1 MFCRFFILRP
11 VLSIVISLIL
21 VIGGFVAI
29 WAAPV
34 SQYPNITPPSLK
46 ITATFPGANSETIA
60 AAVAAPLEDQISG
73 VSNMIYMQSSS
84 ANASSSVTITV
95 YFDIGTDLD
104 TIQSDI
110 LNRINTALP
119 VMPLQ
124 VQQQG
129 VTVRKASPD
138 LFLVINFHTNGYP
151 DIIYLSNYVW
161 RYVYP
166 VVSQI
171 NGVGLANVVGN
182 RNFAMRVWMNPKKLA
197 YYNISTA
204 DVVAAIKEQNSPFA
218 IGLMGMPP
226 TNGKSQ
232 FQFMINTQGYLTD
245 VKQFENII
253 VRTNQNSNQIVR
265 IKDIAKVTLD
275 GQQYTTNVIK
285 VEHMQDGK
293 TKATPSVALL
303 LYLSPGAN
311 QLDTK
316 KRIDATM
323 MKLAKHFPSG
333 IDYYYHYDAST
344 FVNASIRQVLDTFR
358 DAFILVF
365 LVVFLFIQ
373 NIRGTIIP
381 VLAIPV
387 SIIGSFAG
395 IYALGFS
402 INTLTLFGVV
412 LAIGIVVDDAIVVL
426 ENVERIMEED
436 DLDPT
441 AAAIKAME
449 EVASP
454 VIAIVLV
461 LNAVFI
467 PVAFL
472 GGFAGMLYQQFAV
485 TIAISVFLSGLVA
498 LTLTPTLCAIFL
510 KSRTKEEKPKW
521 IGFQWFDRGFAR
533 LKNTY
538 LKVVEFLI
546 DRAKLAY
553 VMFAMVIAVTIGLY
567 TIIPTS
573 LMPLEDQGYFY
584 TNVNLPA
591 AASLDRSTNQAVKL
605 CSYLTSLS
613 PTFRTLVIA
622 GFDLLDNGTNKTNAA
637 FIVTTLKPWDERKDK
652 SEQIDAML
660 QKTNAYGYMN
670 KGANI
675 IGFNSPPIRGLSSAG
690 GVTFYLQAAS
700 SEITIDKIYKDS
712 LKLVE
717 ALKKYPA
724 VGFATQFYDLS
735 VPQLYVNLDR
745 DKAKLYGVNIGDIFL
760 SLQSV
765 YGTYY
770 VNYFQK
776 WNDLWWVILQ
786 SDYKFR
792 DTPELLNTVYVKS
805 TNSSNPN
812 QMLPVGSMAK
822 IEFKAGPEVV
832 TRYNDYLAS
841 QFLVNPK
848 SGYTTGEVMDAISDA
863 TVKTLGEEYELQWF
877 GPAYQQAQTGSSSSI
892 ALIMGIIMV
901 FLILAALYELW
912 GLPFSILMA
921 MPFSLFGAA
930 IALLLSG
937 RPNDIFFQVSLITL
951 IGLSAKNAI
960 LIVEF
965 ALEAVR
971 EHHMSPKDAAIE
983 GARLRFRPI
992 IMTSLAFILGAL
1004 PLALA
1009 TGAGANSQHS
1019 VGTGIVGG
1027 MLGSTFLATLFVPL
1041 FFTTIMNWRQKQDKK
1056 KNHIV
1061 PKQDY

>member
-1 MFCRFFILRP
+1 M
-11 VLSIVISLIL
+11 VIA
-21 VIGGFVAI
+21 GGLAI

-34 SQYPNITPPSLK
+34 SQYPDITPPSIK
-46 ITATFPGANSETIA
+46 ISATFPGATSETLA

-73 VSNMIYMQSSS
+73 VADMIYMQSSS
-84 ANASSSVTITV
+84 ANASNQVSITV
-95 YFDIGTDLD
+95 YFNIGTNINE
-104 TIQSDI
+104 IQSDL
-110 LNRINTALP
+110 LNRINTAMP
-119 VMPLQ
+119 MMPLQ

-129 VTVRKASPD
+129 VTVRKSSPD
-138 LFLVINFHTNGYP
+138 LFLVVNFYTDGYP
-151 DIIYLSNYVW
+151 DIIYLSNYVY

-166 VVSQI
+166 VISQV
-171 NGVGLANVVGN
+171 NGVGLVNVVGN
-182 RNFAMRVWMNPKKLA
+182 RNFAMRVWMDPKKLA
-197 YYNISTA
+197 YYNMATS
-204 DVVAAIKEQNSPFA
+204 DVVAALKEQNAPYA

-253 VRTNQNSNQIVR
+253 IRANQNSNQIVR
-265 IKDIAKVTLD
+265 IKDIARVTLD
-275 GQQYTTNVIK
+275 GQQYTTNVMK
-285 VEHMQDGK
+285 VEHTSDGK
-293 TKATPSVALL
+293 TVVTPSVALL
-303 LYLSPGAN
+303 LYLTPGAN
-311 QLDTK
+311 QLQTK
-316 KRIDATM
+316 QRIDDTM
-323 MKLAKHFPSG
+323 KKLEKHFPAG
-333 IDYYYHYDAST
+333 IKYYYHYDASV
-344 FVNASIRQVLDTFR
+344 FVNASIHKVIETFR

-365 LVVFLFIQ
+365 LVVFIFIQ

-387 SIIGSFAG
+387 SIIGAFAG
-395 IYALGFS
+395 IYALGYS
-402 INTLTLFGVV
+402 INTLTLFGVI

-436 DLDPT
+436 GLDST

-461 LNAVFI
+461 LNAVFV

-485 TIAISVFLSGLVA
+485 TIAISVFLSGVVA

-510 KSRTKEEKPKW
+510 KNKPKDDRPKW
-521 IGFQWFDRGFAR
+521 VGFRMFDHGFAK
-533 LKNTY
+533 LKNGY
-538 LKVVEFLI
+538 LTIVEFLI

-553 VMFAMVIAVTIGLY
+553 LLFVMVIGITIGLY
-567 TIIPTS
+567 MIIPTS
-573 LMPLEDQGYFY
+573 LMPLEDMGYYY
-584 TNVNLPA
+584 TSINLPA
-591 AASLDRSTNQAVKL
+591 AASLDRSTNQAIKL
-605 CSYLTSLS
+605 ATYLTGLP
-613 PTFRTLVIA
+613 PTYRNLIIA
-622 GFDLLDNGTNKTNAA
+622 GLDILDNGTLKTSAA
-637 FIVTTLKPWDERKDK
+637 FIVGTLKPWDERKKKVD
-652 SEQIDAML
+652 QIDSMIE
-660 QKTNAYGYMN
+660 KTNAFGYMN
-670 KGANI
+670 KGANYFA
-675 IGFNSPPIRGLSSAG
+675 FNSPPIRGLSTSG

-700 SEITIDKIYKDS
+700 SDVTVEKIYKDS
-712 LKLVE
+712 LKLVA
-717 ALKKYPA
+717 ALKEYPA

-745 DKAKLYGVNIGDIFL
+745 DKAKLYGVNIGDVFL
-760 SLQSV
+760 ALQSV

-792 DTPELLNTVYVKS
+792 DTPELLNTVYVRS
-805 TNSSNPN
+805 AYSN
-812 QMLPVGSMAK
+812 QMLPIGSMAK
-822 IEFKAGPEVV
+822 VEFKTGPEVV

-841 QFLVNPK
+841 QLIANPK
-848 SGYTTGEVMDAISDA
+848 PGYTTGEVMDAVTDA
-863 TVKTLGEEYELQWF
+863 TAKVLGEDYQLQWF
-877 GPAYQQAQTGSSSSI
+877 GPAYQQAKTGSSSSI
-892 ALIMGIIMV
+892 ALIMGIVMV

-930 IALLLSG
+930 IALLLTG

-965 ALEAVR
+965 ALDAVT
-971 EHHMSPKDAAIE
+971 EHNMTPKDAAME

-992 IMTSLAFILGAL
+992 VMTSLAFILGAL

-1009 TGAGANSQHS
+1009 NGAGANSQHS
-1019 VGTGIVGG
+1019 VGTGIIGG
-1027 MLGSTFLATLFVPL
+1027 MIGSTFLATLFVPL
-1041 FFTTIMNWRQKQDKK
+1041 FFATIMDWRQKREKK
-1056 KNHIV
+1056 KNTQI

>member
-11 VLSIVISLIL
+11 VLSIVISLIM
-21 VIGGFVAI
+21 VIAGGLAI
-29 WAAPV
+29 WASPV
-34 SQYPNITPPSLK
+34 SQYPDITPPS
-46 ITATFPGANSETIA
+46 IRISATFPGATSATLA

-73 VSNMIYMQSSS
+73 VANMIYMTSSS
-84 ANASSSVTITV
+84 ANASNQVSISI
-95 YFDIGTDLD
+95 YFNIGTNLNE
-104 TIQSDI
+104 IQSDV
-110 LNRINTALP
+110 LNRINTAMP
-119 VMPLQ
+119 MMPLQ

-138 LFLVINFHTNGYP
+138 LFLVVNFYTEGYP
-151 DIIYLSNYVW
+151 DIIYLSNYVY

-171 NGVGLANVVGN
+171 NGVGLVNVVGN
-182 RNFAMRVWMNPKKLA
+182 RNFAMRVWMDPKKLA
-197 YYNISTA
+197 YYNIATS
-204 DVVAAIKEQNSPFA
+204 DVVAAIKDQNAPFA

-253 VRTNQNSNQIVR
+253 IRANQQNNQIVR
-265 IKDIAKVTLD
+265 LKDIAKVTLD
-275 GQQYTTNVIK
+275 GQQYMTNVMK
-285 VEHMQDGK
+285 VEHTVGGG
-293 TKATPSVALL
+293 TKVTPSTALL
-303 LYLSPGAN
+303 LYLTPGAN
-311 QLDTK
+311 QLETK
-316 KRIDATM
+316 QRIDATIK
-323 MKLAKHFPSG
+323 KLEKHFPAG
-333 IDYYYHYDAST
+333 IKYYYHYDASV
-344 FVNASIRQVLDTFR
+344 FVDASIHKVVETFR

-365 LVVFLFIQ
+365 LVVFIFIQ

-381 VLAIPV
+381 ILAIPV
-387 SIIGSFAG
+387 SIIGAFAG
-395 IYALGFS
+395 IYMLGYS
-402 INTLTLFGVV
+402 INTLTLFGVI

-436 DLDPT
+436 GLDST
-441 AAAIKAME
+441 AAAIRAME

-485 TIAISVFLSGLVA
+485 TIAISVFLSGIVA

-510 KSRTKEEKPKW
+510 KNKPKDDRPKW
-521 IGFQWFDRGFAR
+521 KGFIWFDHGFAKV
-533 LKNTY
+533 KNTY
-538 LKVVEFLI
+538 LAIVEFLI
-546 DRAKLAY
+546 DRSKLAY
-553 VMFAMVIAVTIGLY
+553 ALFVIVIGTTIGLY
-567 TIIPTS
+567 MIIPTS
-573 LMPLEDQGYFY
+573 LMPLEDMGYYY
-584 TNVNLPA
+584 TSINLPA
-591 AASLDRSTNQAVKL
+591 AASLDRSTNQAIKL
-605 CSYLTSLS
+605 ATYLTGLQ
-613 PTFRTLVIA
+613 PTYRNLIIA
-622 GFDLLDNGTNKTNAA
+622 GLDILDNGALKTNAA
-637 FIVTTLKPWDERKDK
+637 FIVGTLKPWEERKQK
-652 SEQIDAML
+652 SQQIDAMIS
-660 QKTNAYGYMN
+660 KTNAFGYMN
-670 KGANI
+670 KGANYLA
-675 IGFNSPPIRGLSSAG
+675 FNSPPIRGLSTSG

-700 SEITIDKIYKDS
+700 SEVTVEKIYKDS
-712 LKLVE
+712 LKLVA
-717 ALKKYPA
+717 ALKEYPA

-735 VPQLYVNLDR
+735 VPQLYVDLDR
-745 DKAKLYGVNIGDIFL
+745 DKAKLYGVNIGDVFL
-760 SLQSV
+760 ALQSI

-792 DTPELLNTVYVKS
+792 DTPELLNTVFVKS
-805 TNSSNPN
+805 AYSN
-812 QMLPVGSMAK
+812 QMLPIGSMAK
-822 IEFKAGPEVV
+822 VTFKTGPEVV

-841 QFLVNPK
+841 QLIANPK
-848 SGYTTGEVMDAISDA
+848 PGYTTGDVMAAISDA
-863 TVKTLGEEYELQWF
+863 VPKILGGDYQLQWF
-877 GPAYQQAQTGSSSSI
+877 GPAYQQAQTGASSSI
-892 ALIMGIIMV
+892 ALVMGIVMV

-965 ALEAVR
+965 ALEGIK
-971 EHHMSPKDAAIE
+971 EHNMSPRDAALE

-992 IMTSLAFILGAL
+992 VMTSLAFILGAL

-1009 TGAGANSQHS
+1009 NGAGANSQHS
-1019 VGTGIVGG
+1019 VGTGIIGG
-1027 MLGSTFLATLFVPL
+1027 MIGSTFLATLFVPL
-1041 FFTTIMNWRQKQDKK
+1041 FFTSIMNWRLKSQKKDGV
-1056 KNHIV
+1056 NV

>member
-11 VLSIVISLIL
+11 VLSIVISLIM
-21 VIGGFVAI
+21 VIAGGLAI

-34 SQYPNITPPSLK
+34 SQYPDITPPSIK
-46 ITATFPGANSETIA
+46 ISATFPGATSETLA

-73 VSNMIYMQSSS
+73 VADMIYMQSSS
-84 ANASSSVTITV
+84 ANASNQVSITV
-95 YFDIGTDLD
+95 YFNIGTNINE
-104 TIQSDI
+104 IQSDL
-110 LNRINTALP
+110 LNRINTAMP
-119 VMPLQ
+119 MMPLQ

-129 VTVRKASPD
+129 VTVRKSSPD
-138 LFLVINFHTNGYP
+138 LFLVVNFYTDGYP
-151 DIIYLSNYVW
+151 DIIYLSNYVY

-166 VVSQI
+166 VISQV
-171 NGVGLANVVGN
+171 NGVGLVNVVGN
-182 RNFAMRVWMNPKKLA
+182 RNFAMRVWMDPKKLA
-197 YYNISTA
+197 YYNMATS
-204 DVVAAIKEQNSPFA
+204 DVVAALKEQNAPYA

-253 VRTNQNSNQIVR
+253 IRANQNSNQIVR
-265 IKDIAKVTLD
+265 IKDIARVTLD
-275 GQQYTTNVIK
+275 GQQYTTNVMK
-285 VEHMQDGK
+285 VEHTSDGK
-293 TKATPSVALL
+293 TVVTPSVALL
-303 LYLSPGAN
+303 LYLTPGAN
-311 QLDTK
+311 QLQTK
-316 KRIDATM
+316 QRIDDTM
-323 MKLAKHFPSG
+323 KKLEKHFPAG
-333 IDYYYHYDAST
+333 IKYYYHYDASV
-344 FVNASIRQVLDTFR
+344 FVNASIHKVIETFR

-365 LVVFLFIQ
+365 LVVFIFIQ

-387 SIIGSFAG
+387 SIIGAFAG
-395 IYALGFS
+395 IYALGYS
-402 INTLTLFGVV
+402 INTLTLFGVI

-436 DLDPT
+436 GLDST

-461 LNAVFI
+461 LNAVFV

-485 TIAISVFLSGLVA
+485 TIAISVFLSGVVA

-510 KSRTKEEKPKW
+510 KNKPKDDRPKW
-521 IGFQWFDRGFAR
+521 VGFRMFDHGFAK
-533 LKNTY
+533 LKNGY
-538 LKVVEFLI
+538 LTIVEFLI

-553 VMFAMVIAVTIGLY
+553 LLFVMVIGITIGLY
-567 TIIPTS
+567 MIIPTS
-573 LMPLEDQGYFY
+573 LMPLEDMGYYY
-584 TNVNLPA
+584 TSINLPA
-591 AASLDRSTNQAVKL
+591 AASLDRSTNQAIKL
-605 CSYLTSLS
+605 ATYLTGLP
-613 PTFRTLVIA
+613 PTYRNLIIA
-622 GFDLLDNGTNKTNAA
+622 GLDILDNGTLKTSAA
-637 FIVTTLKPWDERKDK
+637 FIVGTLKPWDERKKKVD
-652 SEQIDAML
+652 QIDSMIE
-660 QKTNAYGYMN
+660 KTNAFGYMN
-670 KGANI
+670 KGANYFA
-675 IGFNSPPIRGLSSAG
+675 FNSPPIRGLSTSG

-700 SEITIDKIYKDS
+700 SDVTVEKIYKDS
-712 LKLVE
+712 LKLVA
-717 ALKKYPA
+717 ALKEYPA

-745 DKAKLYGVNIGDIFL
+745 DKAKLYGVNIGDVFL
-760 SLQSV
+760 ALQSV

-792 DTPELLNTVYVKS
+792 DTPELLNTVYVRS
-805 TNSSNPN
+805 AYSN
-812 QMLPVGSMAK
+812 QMLPIGSMAK
-822 IEFKAGPEVV
+822 VEFKTGPEVV

-841 QFLVNPK
+841 QLIANPK
-848 SGYTTGEVMDAISDA
+848 PGYTTGEVMDAVTDA
-863 TVKTLGEEYELQWF
+863 TAKVLGEDYQLQWF
-877 GPAYQQAQTGSSSSI
+877 GPAYQQAKTGSSSSI
-892 ALIMGIIMV
+892 ALIMGIVMV

-930 IALLLSG
+930 IALLLTG

-965 ALEAVR
+965 ALDAVT
-971 EHHMSPKDAAIE
+971 EHNMTPKDAAME

-992 IMTSLAFILGAL
+992 VMTSLAFILGAL

-1009 TGAGANSQHS
+1009 NGAGANSQHS
-1019 VGTGIVGG
+1019 VGTGIIGG
-1027 MLGSTFLATLFVPL
+1027 MIGSTFLATLFVPL
-1041 FFTTIMNWRQKQDKK
+1041 FFATIMDWRQKREKK
-1056 KNHIV
+1056 KNTQI